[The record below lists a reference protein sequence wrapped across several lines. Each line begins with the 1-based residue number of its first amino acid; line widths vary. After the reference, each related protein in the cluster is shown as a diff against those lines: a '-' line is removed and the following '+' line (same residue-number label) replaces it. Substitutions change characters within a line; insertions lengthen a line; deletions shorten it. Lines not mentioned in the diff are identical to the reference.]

1 MPDKATAAE
10 PQGPG
15 PHVTLADLEAQ
26 AAELAAE
33 RDALATAHAEAVARV
48 KQLED
53 NLQAYGGAQQ
63 AVERMIAKAKEPPEP
78 PPIPESGHIIVATT
92 AGPAAKAATKAGP
105 AA

>member
-1 MPDKATAAE
+1 MPDKAKAAE
-10 PQGPG
+10 PQAPG

-33 RDALATAHAEAVARV
+33 RDALASAHTDAVARV

-63 AVERMIAKAKEPPEP
+63 AVERMIAKAKEQ
-78 PPIPESGHIIVATT
+78 T
-92 AGPAAKAATKAGP
+92 AGATALPDREENPDGS
-105 AA
+105 AVRL